1 MMNNPFVDEIL
12 IKNLCTSFGLTR
24 EEAKVILGDSKL
36 RRLSE
41 RFLRSNKES
50 DLVVEASGV
59 SVRELEKVLKFY
71 KLSGSHD
78 QFLA

>member
-1 MMNNPFVDEIL
+1 MNNPFVDEIL